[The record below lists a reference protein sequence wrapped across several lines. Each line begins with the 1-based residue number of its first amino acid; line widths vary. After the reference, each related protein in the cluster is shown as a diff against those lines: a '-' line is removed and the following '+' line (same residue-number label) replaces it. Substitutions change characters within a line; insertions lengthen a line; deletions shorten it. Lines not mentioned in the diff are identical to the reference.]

1 MSEEWY
7 EVKFSNKIKRE
18 KVEDAIKVRAWDIMY
33 NQHHEKN
40 WEWEHYPESAYEII
54 QLMDTMYNQAE
65 RIEKVS
71 EKLKL
76 PFDNDDR

>member
-1 MSEEWY
+1 M
-7 EVKFSNKIKRE
+7 
-18 KVEDAIKVRAWDIMY
+18 EDAIKVRAWDIMY

-40 WEWEHYPESAYEII
+40 WEWEDYHESAYEII

-76 PFDNDDR
+76 PFDNDVCF

>member
-1 MSEEWY
+1 MTDTLSTFERVKLWNILGCKDAPEPFSEEWRT
-7 EVKFSNKIKRE
+7 SLI
-18 KVEDAIKVRAWDIMY
+18 
-33 NQHHEKN
+33 
-40 WEWEHYPESAYEII
+40 
-54 QLMDTMYNQAE
+54 NQAE